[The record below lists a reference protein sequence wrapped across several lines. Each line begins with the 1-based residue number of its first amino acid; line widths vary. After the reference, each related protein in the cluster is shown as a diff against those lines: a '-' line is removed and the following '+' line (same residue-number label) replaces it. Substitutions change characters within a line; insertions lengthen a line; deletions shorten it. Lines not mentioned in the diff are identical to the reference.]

1 MSSNI
6 NQIIFENINN
16 EYSYGMYSNFIVII
30 HTESGYINITKLCK
44 LKYNNLEDKNLCHWL
59 ENKENKDLI
68 KYINE
73 NKLHK
78 NSKFEATFLKK
89 AGGKNETLALV
100 SGTYAHPLIV
110 PQVAQWISVK
120 FALMVSEIIN
130 QHLVDEYLLKLDEK
144 DGEIESLNVT
154 IKRMEKKLDTVTN
167 ELKLTRNELGDAN
180 SELKEIKYELY
191 DANDNIEA
199 LADEL
204 LKKDKSINTK
214 NKVIDI
220 ATDQRVP
227 STKSITKTENFIV
240 MKYKN
245 KDKNDNSGHRYRI
258 VAGLRNYANSACE
271 RLVDNDFKEI
281 LRLED
286 VNNSK
291 NVLHR
296 LKEQHKKSKLLD
308 FSGSRFSIVDKKI
321 SQTNLIKMIK
331 ELFEERKNVDTSDNS
346 DSE

>member
-6 NQIIFENINN
+6 NQIIFENINDD
-16 EYSYGMYSNFIVII
+16 YSYGMYGDFKVII
-30 HTESGYINITKLCK
+30 HTKSGYINVTKLCK
-44 LKYNNLEDKNLCHWL
+44 ND
-59 ENKENKDLI
+59 
-68 KYINE
+68 
-73 NKLHK
+73 NKLYK
-78 NSKFEATFLKK
+78 NWLQNDKSKELILYVDNLLNNKSKYQSIFLVK
-89 AGGKNETLALV
+89 GCGKNETLALV

-110 PQVAQWISVK
+110 PQVAQWISIP
-120 FALMVSEIIN
+120 FAIMVSKIIN
-130 QHLVDEYLLKLDEK
+130 EHIVDEYLLKLEEK
-144 DGEIESLNVT
+144 EGEIESLNIT
-154 IKRMEKKLDTVTN
+154 IKKMNKKLDSVTN
-167 ELKLTRNELGDAN
+167 ELKLTRNELGYAN

-191 DANDNIEA
+191 DANDNIETM
-199 LADEL
+199 ADEL

-227 STKSITKTENFIV
+227 STKSITKTENFIIV
-240 MKYKN
+240 KS
-245 KDKNDNSGHRYRI
+245 KDKDNNNSGHRYRI

-271 RLVDNDFKEI
+271 RLIDNDFKEI

-296 LKEQHKKSKLLD
+296 LKEQNKKTKNLD

-321 SQTNLIKMIK
+321 SQSNLIKMIK
-331 ELFEERKNVDTSDNS
+331 ELFEERKTVDTSDNS

>member
-6 NQIIFENINN
+6 NQIIFENINDD
-16 EYSYGMYSNFIVII
+16 YSYGMYGDFKVII
-30 HTESGYINITKLCK
+30 HTKSGYINVTQLCK
-44 LKYNNLEDKNLCHWL
+44 LEDKRYDNWL
-59 ENKENKDLI
+59 QNDKSKELI
-68 KYINE
+68 DYVN
-73 NKLHK
+73 NKLK
-78 NSKFEATFLKK
+78 LQSTFPVK
-89 AGGKNETLALV
+89 GGKGEIYEKIR
-100 SGTYAHPLIV
+100 GTYAHPLIV
-110 PQVAQWISVK
+110 PQVAQWISIP
-120 FALMVSEIIN
+120 FAIMVSKIIN
-130 QHLVDEYLLKLDEK
+130 EHLVDEYLLKLDEK

-240 MKYKN
+240 MKYKG

-296 LKEQHKKSKLLD
+296 LKEQNKKSKLLD

>member
-6 NQIIFENINN
+6 NQIIFENINDD
-16 EYSYGMYSNFIVII
+16 YSYGMYGDFKVII
-30 HTESGYINITKLCK
+30 HTESRYINVTKLCNDSNK
-44 LKYNNLEDKNLCHWL
+44 CYKNWCR
-59 ENKENKDLI
+59 NKENDDLI
-68 KYINE
+68 TYINKNE
-73 NKLHK
+73 INKD
-78 NSKFEATFLKK
+78 SKFKATFSKK
-89 AGGKNETLALV
+89 AGGKNEILALV

-110 PQVAQWISVK
+110 PQVAQWISIP
-120 FALMVSEIIN
+120 FAIMVSKIIN
-130 QHLVDEYLLKLDEK
+130 EHLVDEYLLKLDEK
-144 DGEIESLNVT
+144 DGEIESLNIT
-154 IKRMEKKLDTVTN
+154 IKRMEKNIKEMKT
-167 ELKLTRNELGDAN
+167 
-180 SELKEIKYELY
+180 ELKEIKYELY
-191 DANDNIEA
+191 DANDNIESM
-199 LADEL
+199 ADEL

-227 STKSITKTENFIV
+227 STKSITKTENFIIV
-240 MKYKN
+240 KS
-245 KDKNDNSGHRYRI
+245 KDKDNNNSGYRYRI

-296 LKEQHKKSKLLD
+296 LKEQNKKSKLLD